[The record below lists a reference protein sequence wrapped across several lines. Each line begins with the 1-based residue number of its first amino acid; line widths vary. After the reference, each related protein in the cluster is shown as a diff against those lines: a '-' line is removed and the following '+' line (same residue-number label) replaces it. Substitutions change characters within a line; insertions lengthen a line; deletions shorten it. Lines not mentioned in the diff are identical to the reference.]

1 MMRALLRLTAT
12 ETRLFSREPLDWG
25 FALVLPPLILVVLGV
40 IPSYR
45 VPEEGLGGLR
55 VIDLYPPIVVAI
67 AITMLA
73 LLTLPQRFAAYR
85 DKGVLRRMR
94 ITPARP
100 TTMLGAQ
107 LLLCLTMSLV
117 TMVVVLVIARLA
129 FAVDLPQQAL
139 AYLIAFVLTAV
150 TMLAIGL
157 LVASL
162 APTGPAAGAI
172 GTVLVFPLMFLAGL
186 WIPRASMND
195 VLLTISDLS
204 PLGAGV
210 QSLQDAAAGSWPQLL
225 HVVVLLGWTII
236 CGGLAARYF
245 RWE

>member
-1 MMRALLRLTAT
+1 MMPALLRLTAT

-25 FALVLPPLILVVLGV
+25 FALVLPPLLLAILGA
-40 IPSYR
+40 IPSFR

-55 VIDLYPPIVVAI
+55 VIDLYPPIIVAI

-73 LLTLPQRFAAYR
+73 LMTLPQRFATYR

-94 ITPARP
+94 ITPVRP
-100 TTMLGAQ
+100 AMMLGAQ
-107 LLLCLTMSLV
+107 LLLCLMMSLV
-117 TMVVVLVIARLA
+117 TLVVVLAVARLV
-129 FAVDLPQQAL
+129 FAVDLPQQVF
-139 AYLIAFVLTAV
+139 AYLIAFVLTAL

-162 APTGPAAGAI
+162 APTGPAAGVI
-172 GTVLVFPLMFLAGL
+172 GTVLLFPLLFLAGL

-195 VLLTISDLS
+195 VLLTISDFS

-210 QSLQDAAAGSWPQLL
+210 QALQDATAGSWPQLL

>member
-1 MMRALLRLTAT
+1 MMPALLRLTAT

-25 FALVLPPLILVVLGV
+25 FALVLPPLLLVILGA
-40 IPSYR
+40 IPSFR

-55 VIDLYPPIVVAI
+55 VIDLYPPIIVAI

-73 LLTLPQRFAAYR
+73 LMTLPQRFATYR

-94 ITPARP
+94 ITPVRP
-100 TTMLGAQ
+100 AMMLSAQ
-107 LLLCLTMSLV
+107 LLLCLMMSLV
-117 TMVVVLVIARLA
+117 TLVVVLAVARLV
-129 FAVDLPQQAL
+129 FAVELPQQVF
-139 AYLIAFVLTAV
+139 AYLIAFVLTAL

-162 APTGPAAGAI
+162 APTGPAAGVI
-172 GTVLVFPLMFLAGL
+172 GTVLLFPLLFLAGL

-195 VLLTISDLS
+195 VLLTISDFS

-210 QSLQDAAAGSWPQLL
+210 QALQDATAGNWPQLL
-225 HVVVLLGWTII
+225 HVVVLLGWTFI